1 MLHEVI
7 PGDELEFSGIV
18 DNKPLIMKLS
28 NNVLKYKIIG
38 DSILN
43 MREIHLPVPGAR
55 HMNNGMYES
64 LVVNQKEIWV
74 LGNYFVGAP
83 YQLNHLIS
91 LNKLPKEGP
100 KLPFTTICGHSM
112 VQIDTKTIYI
122 IGGYKFATRE
132 KTEETWVIDP
142 SSNYDFKP
150 GPSLKKARSF
160 HACATMILNGR
171 IFIIIAGGQ
180 ASQSVLLWGCNTT
193 VEILDTSNPTHG
205 WMEGPTLPTQL
216 RDFTMVTSPTRKGIV
231 IIGGSSGYGGYR
243 QNEYLD
249 ALYELSGDSIDTLK
263 WTRLEQKLQIA
274 RYNHFSFYIPNQVC
288 KDINS
293 IKSN

>member
-1 MLHEVI
+1 MNYEILHEVI

-18 DNKPLIMKLS
+18 DNKPLIMKLCR
-28 NNVLKYKIIG
+28 NVLKYKIIG
-38 DSILN
+38 ESYNN
-43 MREIHLPVPGAR
+43 MREFPLHGVPGDQLIGT
-55 HMNNGMYES
+55 NKS
-64 LVVNQKEIWV
+64 FVVNKKEIWV
-74 LGNYFVGAP
+74 LGHYSNG
-83 YQLNHLIS
+83 YQLNQLIS
-91 LNKLPKEGP
+91 LNQPPKEGP

-112 VQIDTKTIYI
+112 VQIDTKTIYM
-122 IGGYKFATRE
+122 IGGYKLATRE

-150 GPSLKKARSF
+150 GPSLNQARSF
-160 HACATMILNGR
+160 HSCATMVLNGR
-171 IFIIIAGGQ
+171 NFLIIAGG
-180 ASQSVLLWGCNTT
+180 STRLPEKCNTM

-205 WMEGPTLPTQL
+205 WIEGPNLPTKL
-216 RDFTMVTSPTRKGIV
+216 RYFSMVPSPTRKGIV

-288 KDINS
+288 NDINS
-293 IKSN
+293 IKSS